1 AKPFEKISHLA
12 GLFLFVIKKFFRFQG
27 QHGLPYLNWLPYH
40 EEEWMSWG
48 NGAEFLRR
56 RKISGFTSIYI
67 GYLCK
72 IFQL

>member
-1 AKPFEKISHLA
+1 PA
-12 GLFLFVIKKFFRFQG
+12 GLFLFVIKKFSVFRDSTG
-27 QHGLPYLNWLPYH
+27 WPYLNWLPYH

-67 GYLCK
+67 GYL
-72 IFQL
+72 